1 MTNSTPLLEIND
13 LSLSFTSY
21 AQGLRQI
28 STQVLKNLSL
38 KLHAGEVFTIVG
50 SSGSGKSLLAETIL
64 DILPKNAHVTGSIK
78 LDGAPATRTALR
90 KMRGCELLYV
100 PQGVTNLD
108 PLMKVG
114 HQVCLRPEQKQ
125 YQEAA
130 FKRLELSDAV
140 TKLYPFELSGG
151 MARRTLVSTALLGTP
166 RMVIADEP
174 TPGMTLDQAR
184 ETLQLFRDMADKG
197 AGVIV
202 ITHDLTL
209 ALEISDTI
217 GVFYDGTIIEQ
228 AQKSQFTGLGEQ
240 LKQPFT
246 RALWCALPQNEFSTP
261 KHTGGAG
268 DAPSSASPASQPE
281 SKRAEAN
288 SQVTAGNE
296 PENAH
301 DAAETQVSEH
311 AGAPSNASP
320 ASQPENAP
328 AKDAPAQ
335 HAAKHASVLEAK
347 NVSFCYPGSKH
358 CVLENINLEVHEG
371 EIVGLFGGSGHGKS
385 TLARVLAGQLPI
397 KQGSITFDGQ
407 ALNPHSCSPV
417 QLIFQHPELALNP
430 RWRMKRTLQEAWD
443 VPQSL
448 LDKAGIRD
456 EWKER
461 YPFELSGGELQRFCV
476 VRALAPTTKILLCD
490 EISTMLDAIT
500 QAHIW
505 HLLLDHAKEH
515 SMGMLVISHS
525 EALLNRICTRVI
537 SIDALNKHANCIED
551 Q

>member
-64 DILPKNAHVTGSIK
+64 DILPKNAHVTGTIK
-78 LDGAPATRTALR
+78 LDGAPATRAALR
-90 KMRGCELLYV
+90 KMRGRQLLYV

-246 RALWCALPQNEFSTP
+246 RALWRALPQNEFSTP
-261 KHTGGAG
+261 ESAGATSG
-268 DAPSSASPASQPE
+268 TTASQHESTPTDSQPE
-281 SKRAEAN
+281 S
-288 SQVTAGNE
+288 
-296 PENAH
+296 
-301 DAAETQVSEH
+301 
-311 AGAPSNASP
+311 AST
-320 ASQPENAP
+320 
-328 AKDAPAQ
+328 KDAAQ
-335 HAAKHASVLEAK
+335 HAAQNATQHTAQHASVLEAK

-537 SIDALNKHANCIED
+537 SIDALNNHANCIED

>member
-78 LDGAPATRTALR
+78 LDGAPATRAALR
-90 KMRGCELLYV
+90 KMRGRELLYV

-246 RALWCALPQNEFSTP
+246 RALWCALPQNEFTTP
-261 KHTGGAG
+261 EHTGAAG
-268 DAPSSASPASQPE
+268 DATSDASTASQPE
-281 SKRAEAN
+281 TTS
-288 SQVTAGNE
+288 
-296 PENAH
+296 
-301 DAAETQVSEH
+301 
-311 AGAPSNASP
+311 
-320 ASQPENAP
+320 
-328 AKDAPAQ
+328 AKDAAQ
-335 HAAKHASVLEAK
+335 HTAQHASVLEAK

-371 EIVGLFGGSGHGKS
+371 EIVCLFGGSGHGKS

-525 EALLNRICTRVI
+525 EALLNRICTRI
-537 SIDALNKHANCIED
+537 MSIDALNNHANCIED

>member
-64 DILPKNAHVTGSIK
+64 DILPKNAHVTGTIK
-78 LDGAPATRTALR
+78 LDGAPATRAALR
-90 KMRGCELLYV
+90 KMRGRELLYV

-261 KHTGGAG
+261 ESAGGATSG
-268 DAPSSASPASQPE
+268 GATASKPESAPTASQPE
-281 SKRAEAN
+281 S
-288 SQVTAGNE
+288 
-296 PENAH
+296 
-301 DAAETQVSEH
+301 
-311 AGAPSNASP
+311 AST
-320 ASQPENAP
+320 
-328 AKDAPAQ
+328 KDAAQ
-335 HAAKHASVLEAK
+335 HAAQNATQHTTQHASVLEAK

-537 SIDALNKHANCIED
+537 SIDALNNHANCIED

>member
-78 LDGAPATRTALR
+78 LDGAPATRASLR

-261 KHTGGAG
+261 ESAGGAING
-268 DAPSSASPASQPE
+268 AS
-281 SKRAEAN
+281 
-288 SQVTAGNE
+288 TAG
-296 PENAH
+296 
-301 DAAETQVSEH
+301 
-311 AGAPSNASP
+311 
-320 ASQPENAP
+320 QPENAP

-335 HAAKHASVLEAK
+335 HAAQHASVLEAK

-537 SIDALNKHANCIED
+537 SIDALNNHANCIED

>member
-1 MTNSTPLLEIND
+1 MTNSNPLLEIND

-64 DILPKNAHVTGSIK
+64 DILPKNAHVTGTIK
-78 LDGAPATRTALR
+78 LDGAPATRANLR

-261 KHTGGAG
+261 EHGDGATNGGTT
-268 DAPSSASPASQPE
+268 ASQPE
-281 SKRAEAN
+281 SKHVEAN
-288 SQVTAGNE
+288 SQVSAVN
-296 PENAH
+296 
-301 DAAETQVSEH
+301 AAESV
-311 AGAPSNASP
+311 
-320 ASQPENAP
+320 P
-328 AKDAPAQ
+328 AKDAAPHAAQNATPPAAQ
-335 HAAKHASVLEAK
+335 HAAQHASVLEAK

-537 SIDALNKHANCIED
+537 SIDALNNHANCIED

>member
-64 DILPKNAHVTGSIK
+64 DILPKNAHVTGTIK
-78 LDGAPATRTALR
+78 LDGAPATRAGLR

-261 KHTGGAG
+261 EHGG
-268 DAPSSASPASQPE
+268 
-281 SKRAEAN
+281 
-288 SQVTAGNE
+288 VTSGG
-296 PENAH
+296 
-301 DAAETQVSEH
+301 TT
-311 AGAPSNASP
+311 

-328 AKDAPAQ
+328 TDSQLVSKHVEANSQVSAVNEAENAHDTAAPHAAQNATPPAAQ
-335 HAAKHASVLEAK
+335 HTTQHASVLEAK

-525 EALLNRICTRVI
+525 EALLNRICTRI
-537 SIDALNKHANCIED
+537 MSIDALNNHANCIED

>member
-64 DILPKNAHVTGSIK
+64 DILPKNAHVTGTIK
-78 LDGAPATRTALR
+78 LDGAPATRAGLR

-261 KHTGGAG
+261 EHGDGATNGGTT
-268 DAPSSASPASQPE
+268 ASQHESTPTDSQPE
-281 SKRAEAN
+281 S
-288 SQVTAGNE
+288 
-296 PENAH
+296 
-301 DAAETQVSEH
+301 
-311 AGAPSNASP
+311 AST
-320 ASQPENAP
+320 
-328 AKDAPAQ
+328 KDAAQ
-335 HAAKHASVLEAK
+335 HAAQNATQHTTQHASVLEAK

-358 CVLENINLEVHEG
+358 CVLENINLAVHEG

-397 KQGSITFDGQ
+397 KQGTITFDGQ

-537 SIDALNKHANCIED
+537 SIDALNNHANCIED

>member
-64 DILPKNAHVTGSIK
+64 DILPKNAHVTGTIK
-78 LDGAPATRTALR
+78 LDGAPATRAALR
-90 KMRGCELLYV
+90 KMRGRELLYV

-261 KHTGGAG
+261 ESAGGAING
-268 DAPSSASPASQPE
+268 VATASQPE
-281 SKRAEAN
+281 SASTDSQPESANVKAN
-288 SQVTAGNE
+288 SQVSAVNE
-296 PENAH
+296 AENAH
-301 DAAETQVSEH
+301 DTAAPH
-311 AGAPSNASP
+311 AAQNATPP
-320 ASQPENAP
+320 A
-328 AKDAPAQ
+328 AQ
-335 HAAKHASVLEAK
+335 HTTQHASVLEAK

-537 SIDALNKHANCIED
+537 SIDALNNHANCIED

>member
-261 KHTGGAG
+261 EHAGAAG
-268 DAPSSASPASQPE
+268 VATSNASPAGQPE
-281 SKRAEAN
+281 SQRVEAN
-288 SQVTAGNE
+288 SQVTPGNE

-301 DAAETQVSEH
+301 DAAATQASEH
-311 AGAPSNASP
+311 AGATSNTSP
-320 ASQPENAP
+320 ASQPESAP
-328 AKDAPAQ
+328 AKDAAQ
-335 HAAKHASVLEAK
+335 HAAQHASVLEAK

-525 EALLNRICTRVI
+525 ESLLNRICTRI
-537 SIDALNKHANCIED
+537 MSIDALNNHANCIED

>member
-78 LDGAPATRTALR
+78 LDGAPATRAALR
-90 KMRGCELLYV
+90 KMRGRELLYV

-261 KHTGGAG
+261 EHAGAAG
-268 DAPSSASPASQPE
+268 VATSSASPASQPE
-281 SKRAEAN
+281 SAPAQHAEAN

-296 PENAH
+296 PE
-301 DAAETQVSEH
+301 S
-311 AGAPSNASP
+311 
-320 ASQPENAP
+320 
-328 AKDAPAQ
+328 APAQ
-335 HAAKHASVLEAK
+335 HAAQHASVLEAK

>member
-78 LDGAPATRTALR
+78 LDGAPATRAALR

-261 KHTGGAG
+261 EHAGGATSG
-268 DAPSSASPASQPE
+268 TTASQHESTPTDSQPE
-281 SKRAEAN
+281 S
-288 SQVTAGNE
+288 
-296 PENAH
+296 
-301 DAAETQVSEH
+301 
-311 AGAPSNASP
+311 AST
-320 ASQPENAP
+320 
-328 AKDAPAQ
+328 KDAAQ
-335 HAAKHASVLEAK
+335 HAAQNATQHTAQHASVLEAK

-430 RWRMKRTLQEAWD
+430 RWRMKRPLQEAWD

-537 SIDALNKHANCIED
+537 SIDALNNHANCIED

>member
-64 DILPKNAHVTGSIK
+64 DILPKNAHVTGTIK
-78 LDGAPATRTALR
+78 LDGAPATRAGLR

-261 KHTGGAG
+261 KHT
-268 DAPSSASPASQPE
+268 DAASDATSDASPASQPE
-281 SKRAEAN
+281 NQRTEAN
-288 SQVTAGNE
+288 SQVTPGNE

-301 DAAETQVSEH
+301 DAAATQASEH
-311 AGAPSNASP
+311 AGATSNTSP
-320 ASQPENAP
+320 ASQPESAP
-328 AKDAPAQ
+328 AEDAAQ
-335 HAAKHASVLEAK
+335 HAAQHASVLEAK

-397 KQGSITFDGQ
+397 KNGSITFDGQ
-407 ALNPHSCSPV
+407 AQNPHSCSPV

-537 SIDALNKHANCIED
+537 SIDALNNHANCIED

>member
-64 DILPKNAHVTGSIK
+64 DILPKNAHVTGTIK
-78 LDGAPATRTALR
+78 LDGAPATRAALR
-90 KMRGCELLYV
+90 KMRGRELLYV

-261 KHTGGAG
+261 EHAGGAING
-268 DAPSSASPASQPE
+268 ASTASQCESASTDSQPE
-281 SKRAEAN
+281 SKHVEAN
-288 SQVTAGNE
+288 SQVSAVSET
-296 PENAH
+296 ENAH
-301 DAAETQVSEH
+301 DTAAPH
-311 AGAPSNASP
+311 AAQNATPP
-320 ASQPENAP
+320 A
-328 AKDAPAQ
+328 AQ
-335 HAAKHASVLEAK
+335 HAAQHASVLEAK

-407 ALNPHSCSPV
+407 SLNPHSCSPV

>member
-64 DILPKNAHVTGSIK
+64 DILPKNAHVTGTIK
-78 LDGAPATRTALR
+78 LDGAPTTRAGLR

-228 AQKSQFTGLGEQ
+228 AQKSQFTGLGEH

-261 KHTGGAG
+261 EHAEATSGAST
-268 DAPSSASPASQPE
+268 ANQPE
-281 SKRAEAN
+281 S
-288 SQVTAGNE
+288 
-296 PENAH
+296 
-301 DAAETQVSEH
+301 
-311 AGAPSNASP
+311 
-320 ASQPENAP
+320 AP
-328 AKDAPAQ
+328 AKDAAP
-335 HAAKHASVLEAK
+335 HAAQNATPLEAPHAPQHTSVLEAK

-537 SIDALNKHANCIED
+537 SIDALNNHANCIED

>member
-78 LDGAPATRTALR
+78 LDGAPATRAALR

-261 KHTGGAG
+261 KHAGAAG
-268 DAPSSASPASQPE
+268 DA
-281 SKRAEAN
+281 
-288 SQVTAGNE
+288 T
-296 PENAH
+296 
-301 DAAETQVSEH
+301 
-311 AGAPSNASP
+311 SNASP
-320 ASQPENAP
+320 ASQPESTPTAN
-328 AKDAPAQ
+328 KTENAPAQ
-335 HAAKHASVLEAK
+335 HAAQHASVLEAK

-537 SIDALNKHANCIED
+537 SIDALNNHANCIED

>member
-78 LDGAPATRTALR
+78 LDGAPATRAVLR
-90 KMRGCELLYV
+90 KMRGRELLYV

-261 KHTGGAG
+261 
-268 DAPSSASPASQPE
+268 
-281 SKRAEAN
+281 
-288 SQVTAGNE
+288 
-296 PENAH
+296 
-301 DAAETQVSEH
+301 EH
-311 AGAPSNASP
+311 AGAAGVATSNASP
-320 ASQPENAP
+320 AGQPEST
-328 AKDAPAQ
+328 PAQ
-335 HAAKHASVLEAK
+335 HAAQHASVLEAK

-505 HLLLDHAKEH
+505 HLLLDHAQEH

-537 SIDALNKHANCIED
+537 SIDALNNHANCIED
-551 Q
+551 K

>member
-64 DILPKNAHVTGSIK
+64 DILPKNAHVTGTIK
-78 LDGAPATRTALR
+78 LDGAPATRAGLR

-261 KHTGGAG
+261 KHAGAAG
-268 DAPSSASPASQPE
+268 DA
-281 SKRAEAN
+281 
-288 SQVTAGNE
+288 T
-296 PENAH
+296 
-301 DAAETQVSEH
+301 
-311 AGAPSNASP
+311 SNASP
-320 ASQPENAP
+320 ASQPESTPTAN
-328 AKDAPAQ
+328 KTENAPAQ
-335 HAAKHASVLEAK
+335 HAAQHASVLEAK

-537 SIDALNKHANCIED
+537 SIDALNNHANCIED

>member
-261 KHTGGAG
+261 KHAGAAG
-268 DAPSSASPASQPE
+268 DA
-281 SKRAEAN
+281 
-288 SQVTAGNE
+288 T
-296 PENAH
+296 
-301 DAAETQVSEH
+301 
-311 AGAPSNASP
+311 SNASP
-320 ASQPENAP
+320 ASQPESTPTAN
-328 AKDAPAQ
+328 KTENAPAQ
-335 HAAKHASVLEAK
+335 HAAQHASVLEAK

-537 SIDALNKHANCIED
+537 SIDALNNHANCIED

>member
-78 LDGAPATRTALR
+78 LDGAPATCAALR
-90 KMRGCELLYV
+90 KMRGRELLYV

-261 KHTGGAG
+261 EHAGAAG
-268 DAPSSASPASQPE
+268 VATSNASPAGQPE
-281 SKRAEAN
+281 SQRVEAN
-288 SQVTAGNE
+288 SQVTPGNE

-301 DAAETQVSEH
+301 DAAATQASEH
-311 AGAPSNASP
+311 AGATSNTPP
-320 ASQPENAP
+320 ASQPESAP
-328 AKDAPAQ
+328 AKDAAQ
-335 HAAKHASVLEAK
+335 HAAQHASVLEAK

-525 EALLNRICTRVI
+525 EALLNRICTRI
-537 SIDALNKHANCIED
+537 MSIDALNNHANCIED

>member
-78 LDGAPATRTALR
+78 LDGAPATRAALR
-90 KMRGCELLYV
+90 KMRGRELLYV

-217 GVFYDGTIIEQ
+217 GVFYDGAIIEQ
-228 AQKSQFTGLGEQ
+228 AQKSQFTGLGKQ

-261 KHTGGAG
+261 KHTGAAS
-268 DAPSSASPASQPE
+268 DATSDASPASQPE
-281 SKRAEAN
+281 SQRVEEN

-296 PENAH
+296 E
-301 DAAETQVSEH
+301 ES
-311 AGAPSNASP
+311 AS
-320 ASQPENAP
+320 
-328 AKDAPAQ
+328 AQ
-335 HAAKHASVLEAK
+335 HAAQHASVLEAK

-537 SIDALNKHANCIED
+537 SIDALNNHANCIED

>member
-209 ALEISDTI
+209 ALEISNTI

-246 RALWCALPQNEFSTP
+246 RALWCALPQNEFSTS
-261 KHTGGAG
+261 KNAGAAG
-268 DAPSSASPASQPE
+268 DATSSASTASQSE
-281 SKRAEAN
+281 SQRVEEN

-301 DAAETQVSEH
+301 DAAATQASEH
-311 AGAPSNASP
+311 AGATSNTSP
-320 ASQPENAP
+320 ASQPESAP
-328 AKDAPAQ
+328 AKDAAQ
-335 HAAKHASVLEAK
+335 HAAQHASVLEAK

-525 EALLNRICTRVI
+525 EALLNRICTRI
-537 SIDALNKHANCIED
+537 MSIDALNNHANCIED

>member
-78 LDGAPATRTALR
+78 LDGAPATRAALR
-90 KMRGCELLYV
+90 KMRGRELLYV

-261 KHTGGAG
+261 EHAGAAG
-268 DAPSSASPASQPE
+268 VATSNASPAGQPE
-281 SKRAEAN
+281 SQRVEAN
-288 SQVTAGNE
+288 SQVTPGNE

-301 DAAETQVSEH
+301 DAAATQASEH
-311 AGAPSNASP
+311 TGATSNTSP

-335 HAAKHASVLEAK
+335 HAAQHASVLEAK

-525 EALLNRICTRVI
+525 EALLNRICTRI
-537 SIDALNKHANCIED
+537 MSIDALNNHANCIED

>member
-261 KHTGGAG
+261 EHAGAAG
-268 DAPSSASPASQPE
+268 VATSNASPAGQPE
-281 SKRAEAN
+281 SQRVEAN
-288 SQVTAGNE
+288 SQVTPGNE

-301 DAAETQVSEH
+301 DAAATQASEH
-311 AGAPSNASP
+311 AGATSNTSP
-320 ASQPENAP
+320 ASQPESAP
-328 AKDAPAQ
+328 AKDAAQ
-335 HAAKHASVLEAK
+335 HAAQHASVLEAK

-515 SMGMLVISHS
+515 SMGMLVITRSV
-525 EALLNRICTRVI
+525 AIYCTIGCMLLN
-537 SIDALNKHANCIED
+537 SLYAL
-551 Q
+551 